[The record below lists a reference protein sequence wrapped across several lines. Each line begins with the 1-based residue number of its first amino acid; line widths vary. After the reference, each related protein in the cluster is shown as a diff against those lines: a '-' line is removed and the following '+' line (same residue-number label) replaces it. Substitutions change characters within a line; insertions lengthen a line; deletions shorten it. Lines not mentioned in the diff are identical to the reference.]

1 MKKILFILII
11 LYSTFNY
18 TQNKEKIREVKLIKQ
33 TTEYKEWHSSLL
45 AYVLFNNKKFDL
57 TLTKSLNKSTYYYIL
72 NELTDNKIEKSNIF
86 NKKLSTYKIQFS
98 PLEIETIFIKPIIQE
113 ASNKFKDS

>member
-1 MKKILFILII
+1 MQNITLTLLFLTSFNCFSQQDNSKIV
-11 LYSTFNY
+11 
-18 TQNKEKIREVKLIKQ
+18 QEIKQ
-33 TTEYKEWHSSLL
+33 STEYKEWHCSLL